1 MMMSSRVCKSNS
13 AYYDGNLDSLAFLSI
28 AKTKGLKE

>member
-1 MMMSSRVCKSNS
+1 MMMSSSVYKSKS
-13 AYYDGNLDSLAFLSI
+13 AYYDENLDSLAFLSI